1 MIESKRHMNKKT
13 NIKKR
18 RSLVLSMLGCF
29 FFLPSPAQDSDFSI
43 WSKMGAKHKVT
54 KDFTLSG
61 NIEFR
66 TKEQLKEIDR
76 WAAVINGSYRLL
88 PALKLDGGYE
98 LHYRYRNEKGW
109 KIRQRY
115 NVGVT
120 GEVQCF
126 QLKLSLRERYQHTW
140 DQEKTDFHLRSQLK
154 MAYVPHKGNIS
165 PYASIELYNKLND
178 EFDLSRT
185 RYRAGAEWEFSS
197 EWEMELY
204 YLYQSESDRKKHI
217 LGIECTYSF

>member
-1 MIESKRHMNKKT
+1 MKERNRMKRKN
-13 NIKKR
+13 N
-18 RSLVLSMLGCF
+18 LVLIVLGCL
-29 FFLPSPAQDSDFSI
+29 FFLPCQAQDSDFSI
-43 WSKMGAKHKVT
+43 WSKVGAKHKVT
-54 KDFTLSG
+54 KDFALGG

-120 GEVQCF
+120 GEVRHSW
-126 QLKLSLRERYQHTW
+126 LKLSLRERYQHTW
-140 DQEKTDFHLRSQLK
+140 DQEKTEFHLRSLLK
-154 MAYVPHKGNIS
+154 MAYAPRKGNIS
-165 PYASIELYNKLND
+165 PYVSLELYNKLND
-178 EFDLSRT
+178 GFDLSRT
-185 RYRAGAEWEFSS
+185 RYQAGAEWEVSS
-197 EWEMELY
+197 QWEMELY